1 VFGLHSRSKPASSTG
16 ASSGSSP
23 TTAATSA
30 TTAATSPTA
39 GLANDLRAAAGR
51 LGPADGARAA
61 DLATAL
67 RQVADQVQSGG
78 GGVAATT
85 SIVSVGA
92 WRLTGQLSD
101 AAATSAIAL
110 LSRVPGVTVVT
121 LPSTPLLP
129 GATTPAPAPGN
140 GNGKGKDKKD

>member
-1 VFGLHSRSKPASSTG
+1 
-16 ASSGSSP
+16 SSGSSP
-23 TTAATSA
+23 TTEA
-30 TTAATSPTA
+30 TTGTSVTTAPSPTA

-129 GATTPAPAPGN
+129 GVTTPPAS
-140 GNGKGKDKKD
+140 GNGKSKGKKD